1 MKFQDAVKKSIKSFM
16 NGKNPEATGELGEEG
31 IYHTTEYFDELE
43 EEMLGDVKD
52 KKDGVDEEA

>member
-1 MKFQDAVKKSIKSFM
+1 M